1 MAFELSGRNQAI
13 MHLIHQV
20 AHLSQRLRVMRHTA
34 FVIVDE
40 RRV

>member
-1 MAFELSGRNQAI
+1 MTLSLRNQAI

-20 AHLSQRLRVMRHTA
+20 AHLSQRLRGMRQTA
-34 FVIVDE
+34 FFIVDG